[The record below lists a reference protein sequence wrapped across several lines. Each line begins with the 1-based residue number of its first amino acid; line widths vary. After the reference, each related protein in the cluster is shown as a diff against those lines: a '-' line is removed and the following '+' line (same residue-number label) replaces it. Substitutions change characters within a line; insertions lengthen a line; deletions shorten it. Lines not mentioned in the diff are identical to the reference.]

1 MSDQTIL
8 VTGAAGFIGFHIA
21 RQLVAEGRDV
31 VGLDNLNSHYDPAL
45 KRARL
50 DVLRA
55 NSRFSFLQ
63 ADLADRPVVASLFAK
78 HSFSAG
84 VHLAAH
90 AGAPHLLDHSHA
102 FFGANLRGF
111 FYVL

>member
-8 VTGAAGFIGFHIA
+8 VTGAAGFIGFQIA

-63 ADLADRPVVASLFAK
+63 ADLADRPLVASLLAK
-78 HSFSAG
+78 HRFTAA
-84 VHLAAH
+84 VHLSAP
-90 AGAPHLLDHSHA
+90 AGARPSTSPPLSFLSFD
-102 FFGANLRGF
+102 LRR
-111 FYVL
+111 